1 MISLSQDMH
10 NHRFIDQHAHQTLVV
25 FHGMGSSKEDMID
38 LAHHLAPNHNLLL
51 LDGNDLSSG
60 MRRYFKRNATG
71 LDLEDL
77 KHQAV
82 IIAQD
87 LDLLRIQYGLTE
99 QPFDAMGY
107 SNGANMILGMV
118 LENTFAFRKALIL
131 RPALIDLPLKAGST
145 TQLRLHMA
153 SHDQYLSASDRPKL
167 LQKLSPLK
175 PISQLYP
182 GAHPLT
188 EDDLKDAIAFFK

>member
-1 MISLSQDMH
+1 MH
-10 NHRFIDQHAHQTLVV
+10 NHRFIDQHANQTLVV

-38 LAHHLAPNHNLLL
+38 LAVHLAPHHNLLL

-77 KHQAV
+77 KHQAAL
-82 IIAQD
+82 IAED
-87 LDLLRIQYGLTE
+87 LGLLRIEYGLTE

-145 TQLRLHMA
+145 TQLRLHLA
-153 SHDQYLSASDRPKL
+153 SHDPYLSASDRPKL
-167 LQKLSPLK
+167 LQKLSPLN

>member
-1 MISLSQDMH
+1 MLSLSQDMH
-10 NHRFIDQHAHQTLVV
+10 THRFIDQHANQTLVV
-25 FHGMGSSKEDMID
+25 FHGMGSSKEDMVD
-38 LAHHLAPNHNLLL
+38 LARHLAPHHNLLL
-51 LDGNDLSSG
+51 LDGSDLSSG

-71 LDLEDL
+71 LDLDDL
-77 KHQAV
+77 KRQAA
-82 IIAQD
+82 IIADD
-87 LDLLRIQYGLTE
+87 LNLLRIQYGLGE

-131 RPALIDLPLKAGST
+131 RPALIDLPLTIGAP
-145 TQLRLHMA
+145 TQLRLQLA

-167 LQKLSPLK
+167 LDKLSPLS
-175 PISQLYP
+175 PISQLYT

-188 EDDLKDAIAFFK
+188 EDDLKDAIAFFS